1 MTTETARR
9 GDWLQTFTGR
19 QFWPLDPDVEQIDIA
34 DIAHALSMQCRFG
47 GHCLRFYSVAE
58 HSVHVARFLARFGE
72 DPETQLWGLLHDA
85 AEAYVVD
92 LPRPLKRSLPEYERT
107 EARLLRAIA
116 ARFGLPRGYVPSR
129 VKHVDHAILSDEALQ
144 NMSEPPQPWVGLLP
158 PLGIELQFWSPE
170 VAEQT
175 FLTEY
180 WRLQEARAAAR
191 TQELARA

>member
-1 MTTETARR
+1 MTTEMTRR

-19 QFWPLDPDVEQIDIA
+19 QFWPLDPDDEQIDIA

-92 LPRPLKRSLPEYERT
+92 LPRPLKRSLPEYERI

-116 ARFGLPRGYVPSR
+116 ARFDLAGVSVPNA
-129 VKHVDHAILSDEALQ
+129 VKDVDRAILSDEAAQ
-144 NMSEPPQPWVGLLP
+144 NMSRPPQPWDGMLP
-158 PLGIELQFWSPE
+158 PLGIRLQYWNPEHAALQFL
-170 VAEQT
+170 AE
-175 FLTEY
+175 Y
-180 WRLQEARAAAR
+180 GRLQEMRAQAWRQEPARA
-191 TQELARA
+191 